1 MLIIEHTIIL
11 VFSISILIIAKINS
25 RSITSLFNVENKKI
39 NSSLS
44 ILIPARN
51 EENNI
56 GKCLKSL
63 IEDPNPDFEFLVLDD
78 NSTDKTSQ
86 IVSKLSE
93 IDPRIR
99 LIKGKKLPNDWTG
112 KNWACHQLSSQAQ
125 GKLILFIDAD
135 TWVSNQ
141 TINKAATYME
151 GTQCDLLT
159 VIPKRNPNCLIEKI
173 MFPFIDWVTT
183 SFLPIKFAG
192 SIKTPYISATFGQFM
207 MFQKEKYFEAGGHS
221 SLKGNV
227 LDDIELGRSIKRKG
241 LNWKLLD
248 GKKSVETEMYQTN
261 IEAIKG
267 LSRSIFPTFE
277 YRISTFLAAAII
289 LFLVSLGPYISIYLW
304 LSGYYQ
310 NEIIAMISLSTLF
323 FILYSWIIICSYFNH
338 NKITTIIYPFI
349 ISVIFIIAIHSF
361 FSYIFGLSKW
371 KDRSINKYKI
381 KL

>member
-11 VFSISILIIAKINS
+11 IFSISILIIAKINS

-207 MFQKEKYFEAGGHS
+207 MFKKEKYFEAGGHS